1 MRIHSPEGPVGA
13 PPREL
18 ADAPGVLSGRRVALL
33 DNGKPNADV
42 LLACLAA
49 ELGDRTGASVGDRVA
64 KQNAATAAADDLLRA
79 LADEADVV
87 VTASAD

>member
-1 MRIHSPEGPVGA
+1 MRIHSPEGPVGT

-33 DNGKPNADV
+33 GNGKPNADV

-49 ELGDRTGASVGDRVA
+49 ELDERTGVSVGGRVTKA
-64 KQNAATAAADDLLRA
+64 NAATAAADDLLRA
-79 LADEADVV
+79 LSDEADFV